1 MLPVLALVGRPN
13 VGKSTLFNR
22 LTATRDAL
30 VHDQPGLTRDRIHGR
45 GRLGEMPFIVIDTGG
60 LVGQDAEGLQRS
72 MNRQVEQAIAEADRL
87 LFVLDGRDGL
97 TSGDAW
103 IADYLRRTGKA
114 LILVVN
120 KVDGGDADLIQAD
133 FFSLGLGAPWP
144 ISAAHG
150 RGVLE
155 MLEAALLE
163 FAAPEAIAGHAED
176 SEDLTRAVQVAIVGR
191 PNVGKSTL
199 VNRLLGEERVVT
211 CDEPGTTRDSILI
224 PFERNGR
231 HYTLVDT
238 AGIRRRAAKLRT
250 SLAEEVI
257 EKFSII
263 KTMQAIE
270 ASHVVILVVDAH
282 QGIGE
287 QDATLAGHVLESGRA
302 LVLAVNKWD
311 GLALGARER
320 IVQELDRRLSF
331 LDFARRFTIS
341 ALHGTGVGHLLSA
354 VDQVY
359 ANAIRQLP
367 TPLLTR
373 VLQEAVQAHA
383 PPIARGR
390 RIKLRYAHQGGRNPP
405 LIVIHGNQAE
415 SVPDAYRRYLVH
427 RYREAFGLDGTPIR
441 ILFRSGENPYEGK
454 HNLLTPRQIR
464 KKKRL
469 MSFVK

>member
-45 GRLGEMPFIVIDTGG
+45 GRMGGVPYILIDTGG
-60 LVGQDAEGLQRS
+60 LVGQDAEGIQRS
-72 MNRQVEQAIAEADRL
+72 MNQQVEQAIAEADCL
-87 LFVLDGRDGL
+87 LFVVDGRGGL
-97 TSGDAW
+97 TGGDAW
-103 IADYLRRTGKA
+103 IANQLRRTGKPVH
-114 LILVVN
+114 LVVN

-133 FFSLGLGAPWP
+133 FYSLGLGEPLP
-144 ISAAHG
+144 VSAAHG

-155 MLEAALLE
+155 MIEEALAGLH
-163 FAAPEAIAGHAED
+163 APEAASVDPDEIPTAI
-176 SEDLTRAVQVAIVGR
+176 QVAVVGR

-199 VNRLLGEERVVT
+199 INRLLGTERVIT
-211 CDEPGTTRDSILI
+211 CDEPGTTRDSIFI
-224 PFERNGR
+224 PFERRGR
-231 HYTLVDT
+231 HYILVDT
-238 AGIRRRAAKLRT
+238 AGIRRRARV
-250 SLAEEVI
+250 EEVI
-257 EKFSII
+257 EKFSVI
-263 KTMQAIE
+263 KSLQAIE

-302 LVLAVNKWD
+302 LLLAVNKWD
-311 GLALGARER
+311 GLETGARER
-320 IVQELDRRLSF
+320 IKQELDRRLPF

-341 ALHGTGVGHLLSA
+341 ALMGSGVGHLLGA

-367 TPLLTR
+367 TPMLTR
-373 VLQEAVQAHA
+373 VLEEAVQAHA
-383 PPIARGR
+383 PPIARGH

-405 LIVIHGNQAE
+405 VIVIHGNQTNA
-415 SVPDAYRRYLVH
+415 VPDSYRRYLIH
-427 RYREAFGLDGTPIR
+427 RFREAFDLDGTPIR
-441 ILFRSGENPYEGK
+441 ILFRSGENPYAGK
-454 HNLLTPRQIR
+454 HNLLTPRQIH

-469 MSFVK
+469 MHFAKRD